1 MQRVMNSESEMIVD
15 ELLGLIGRREVTWA
29 GTAVPA
35 GIADSAL
42 CHQQELQMFA
52 AVRALSIG
60 AGYSEFESDGIASA
74 VMTRLG

>member
-1 MQRVMNSESEMIVD
+1 MIID
-15 ELLGLIGRREVTWA
+15 ELLGLVTRREVTWTDANLPA
-29 GTAVPA
+29 GTA
-35 GIADSAL
+35 DSAQ

-60 AGYSEFESDGIASA
+60 AGYSEFESDEIASA

>member
-1 MQRVMNSESEMIVD
+1 MIID
-15 ELLGLIGRREVTWA
+15 ELLGLIERHEISPTD
-29 GTAVPA
+29 AVPQYWLA
-35 GIADSAL
+35 GPAL
-42 CHQQELQMFA
+42 RHQPELQMFA

>member
-1 MQRVMNSESEMIVD
+1 MIID
-15 ELLGLIGRREVTWA
+15 ELLGLIRRREVSRTD
-29 GTAVPA
+29 AVLPA

-42 CHQQELQMFA
+42 SHQQELQMFV

-60 AGYSEFESDGIASA
+60 AGYSEFESDEIASA

>member
-1 MQRVMNSESEMIVD
+1 MIVD
-15 ELLGLIGRREVTWA
+15 ELLGLIGRREVTWT

-35 GIADSAL
+35 GIAGSAL

>member
-1 MQRVMNSESEMIVD
+1 MIID
-15 ELLGLIGRREVTWA
+15 ELLDLIRRCEVTRHN
-29 GTAVPA
+29 TVLPA
-35 GIADSAL
+35 GMADSAL
-42 CHQQELQMFA
+42 GHQQELQMFA

>member
-1 MQRVMNSESEMIVD
+1 MIVD
-15 ELLGLIGRREVTWA
+15 ELLDLIRRCRVTRND
-29 GTAVPA
+29 TILPA
-35 GIADSAL
+35 GMADSAL

-60 AGYSEFESDGIASA
+60 AGYSEFESGEIASA